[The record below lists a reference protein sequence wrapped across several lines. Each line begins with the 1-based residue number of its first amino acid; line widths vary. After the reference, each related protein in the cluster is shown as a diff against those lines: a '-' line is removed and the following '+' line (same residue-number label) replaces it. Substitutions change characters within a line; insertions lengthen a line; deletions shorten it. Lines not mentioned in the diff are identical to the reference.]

1 MIRDESGLVF
11 ITSSHSYS
19 NQSERGSRSSQPMR
33 EGQQQGNGE
42 DCHKY
47 SYLELVLMWSP
58 ALVLLQP
65 QHEAINPAMLNTV
78 QSETKGS

>member
-1 MIRDESGLVF
+1 
-11 ITSSHSYS
+11 
-19 NQSERGSRSSQPMR
+19 MR

>member
-1 MIRDESGLVF
+1 
-11 ITSSHSYS
+11 
-19 NQSERGSRSSQPMR
+19 MR

-47 SYLELVLMWSP
+47 SYLELELMWSP

-65 QHEAINPAMLNTV
+65 QHQAINPAMLNTV